1 MSSAL
6 ALLVRFSFQFAWLLH
21 GSIPGRVGVGG
32 GDGGCGRYYDVSN
45 HFRVTQHH

>member
-21 GSIPGRVGVGG
+21 ESIPGRVGVGCG
-32 GDGGCGRYYDVSN
+32 DGDGGCGRYYDVV
-45 HFRVTQHH
+45 F